1 MDDDTNGSVRNM
13 VKEIMRELAPKK
25 IRVNKNFVTYLTKLL
40 LMDPN
45 WGIGDDFFRQREN
58 VQHFVKY
65 VIEDLLQQQNY
76 PKIVTLKL
84 QFYFSCNLERM
95 DHVIELNKRDLKNK
109 LSSLKENIFMA
120 TKVEEKE
127 EIDLLFKKIVYYITL
142 STGLGNPSK
151 PKVYE
156 EALIAL
162 KSILDEAELK
172 DFAAMSKFEK
182 HNNLTQVTKVVAG
195 IRLFNKDCEK
205 GGEGIPDLPS
215 LLEKAVAVIKAGTEE
230 TLLMVMERVNAL
242 TTMVDKCYVV
252 RHTCRGFQLQ
262 CITGEDM
269 IIKNSNDV
277 EYIKD
282 LLVFF
287 RQYELLIRR
296 ILDEIDHMP
305 LKSEEIWGSMEKLL
319 KIIHETVY
327 MKIAI
332 PIGVVFP
339 LFEQLWEVWEH
350 FQNQSI
356 FLSRLSMIMSN
367 LEVYARYMRYD
378 HLPIEQ
384 IIRENSSMTDAERL
398 AETAHIKLISTN
410 PDIKVVKCEAVKNF
424 QNIKLEYL
432 GFCCWKLIES
442 DGALIPGNPNMG
454 IAVYNLKRYVFSC
467 KEGFREFQ
475 KDPQMFVNCVLD
487 LARRKPQFIHFFQ
500 MKNELESVYKIEK
513 LVQNKIEI
521 RICEDKS
528 MQTVVHTTESH
539 IDPQY
544 HWNIWDIKREAL
556 TNANLLMA
564 GTISSQT
571 NKTGGNSSL
580 AIETYNLKTRE
591 TQTFSPNYINV
602 AKSSTFMNK
611 LRRND
616 DPHFNIDLTRSVE
629 E

>member
-1 MDDDTNGSVRNM
+1 MDDDAKDCVRNI

-40 LMDPN
+40 LMNPN

-65 VIEDLLQQQNY
+65 IIEDLLQQQNY
-76 PKIVTLKL
+76 PKIVTLKV

-120 TKVEEKE
+120 TKIGERE
-127 EIDLLFKKIVYYITL
+127 EIDLLFKKIVYYTTL
-142 STGLGNPSK
+142 ITGLGNPSK

-162 KSILDEAELK
+162 KSILDEEELK
-172 DFAAMSKFEK
+172 DFVAMSKFEK
-182 HNNLTQVTKVVAG
+182 QTNLTQVTKVVAG

-205 GGEGIPDLPS
+205 GGEGIPDLPT
-215 LLEKAVAVIKAGTEE
+215 LLEKAVVVIKAGTEE

-242 TTMVDKCYVV
+242 TTMVDKCYIVK
-252 RHTCRGFQLQ
+252 HTCKGFQLQ

-269 IIKNSNDV
+269 TIKNSNDV

-305 LKSEEIWGSMEKLL
+305 LKSEEIWNSMEKLL

-339 LFEQLWEVWEH
+339 LFEQLWEIWEQ

-398 AETAHIKLISTN
+398 AETAHIKLISSN
-410 PDIKVVKCEAVKNF
+410 PDVKVVKCEVVKNF

-454 IAVYNLKRYVFSC
+454 IAVYNLKHYVFSC
-467 KEGFREFQ
+467 EEGFQAFE
-475 KDPQMFVNCVLD
+475 KNPQMFVNCVLD

-500 MKNELESVYKIEK
+500 MKNDLESVYKIEK
-513 LVQNKIEI
+513 LVQGKIEI

-539 IDPQY
+539 VDVQY
-544 HWNIWDIKREAL
+544 RWNIWDIKREAL
-556 TNANLLMA
+556 TNANLLSTR
-564 GTISSQT
+564 TISSQT
-571 NKTGGNSSL
+571 DKTGSNSSL
-580 AIETYNLKTRE
+580 ATQTYNLKTRE
-591 TQTFSPNYINV
+591 TQTFPTNYANV
-602 AKSSTFMNK
+602 PKSSRLMNA
-611 LRRND
+611 LRGKND
-616 DPHFNIDLTRSVE
+616 D
-629 E
+629 